1 MLGKY
6 HKMFATAIF
15 FLCTGPLAFG
25 IKVKGKEGQ
34 HITLPCTYSVTSSS
48 DITTMC
54 WGRDSCPKSKCNQP
68 IIYTDGYK
76 VTFSSSDKY
85 QLIGEIRN
93 GQVSLTIMN
102 AKLEDQGTYCCRV
115 EHHGWF
121 NDMKLNIELQVDKA
135 PPTRPPTTKPKP
147 TSAKRKTPPPATTAV
162 QPLTTTYGTITK
174 LEPKDLPA
182 ETTSVM
188 PDDAWM
194 KTTSEYVF
202 ETTGITASSQF
213 SNPSTAETDVENELE
228 TLHTEGNTVTHS
240 QSTRPAWVST
250 VDNLYPP
257 SEEDS
262 GKNDATTLRMDDNK
276 NVNWTSAFPTS
287 ESGDMNITE
296 RIQEDWNS
304 DLFSG
309 NNVQEKMKTENSLHI
324 VLIAI
329 SLSVIIVAAVI
340 LLLLKLKGKQRG
352 MYPFQTDPSLE
363 LVANAEDPITE
374 KELTACRANNTDASY
389 LMDEAETDK
398 FSSKKPE
405 TDRLGSKESVTDRL
419 GSEE

>member
-228 TLHTEGNTVTHS
+228 TLHT
-240 QSTRPAWVST
+240 
-250 VDNLYPP
+250 
-257 SEEDS
+257 
-262 GKNDATTLRMDDNK
+262 DATTLRMDDNK